1 MWLEAVVASLDSW
14 WELLTDEKKQQH
26 SETSHI
32 VFYMCDT
39 EENEMLT
46 KSHGQNVDWIIPD
59 LMKTQNQIIMHAV
72 HCFLSFY
79 IFLKQSLFLI
89 WEMRCR
95 ALIARYFF
103 LCSFRGALIKVDYSW
118 IWYTWFFSDL
128 HLWKPLKASQ
138 LRSAWKPLKAKFC
151 CLSSR
156 VHIQDMENGDL
167 FGIIIVCY
175 LNRTSC

>member
-14 WELLTDEKKQQH
+14 WELLTDEKKNNTQKHLTLCFICVIQKKMRCWLNH
-26 SETSHI
+26 MGKMMTESYLILWKRKIRLSCMLYI
-32 VFYMCDT
+32 VF
-39 EENEMLT
+39 L
-46 KSHGQNVDWIIPD
+46 
-59 LMKTQNQIIMHAV
+59 
-72 HCFLSFY
+72 Y
-79 IFLKQSLFLI
+79 IFLKQSLFWI

-128 HLWKPLKASQ
+128 HSWKPLKASQ